1 LHALTKYW
9 QFVKPTHLEVEKEFE
24 EINISEI
31 KKMTP
36 NQWYNFLLNKYFFW
50 KFTAPNRYK
59 TTTNHLSKYL
69 SQDDGLD
76 NLFKI
81 KEKLFSFDKENIA
94 KGLKIAQEIRGL
106 GPAGAS
112 GLLAILFPSH
122 FATVDQFAV
131 KALSEISNLPE
142 KSQIDLMVP
151 EQLKI
156 KEGVILIQ
164 LMKSKA
170 TALNSLFKTNRWSP
184 RRVDMVLWVSAR

>member
-1 LHALTKYW
+1 
-9 QFVKPTHLEVEKEFE
+9 
-24 EINISEI
+24 
-31 KKMTP
+31 M
-36 NQWYNFLLNKYFFW
+36 
-50 KFTAPNRYK
+50 
-59 TTTNHLSKYL
+59 
-69 SQDDGLD
+69 
-76 NLFKI
+76 
-81 KEKLFSFDKENIA
+81 FSFDKENIA